1 MDVTTLNDR
10 HLYQAQVT
18 VRDPADP
25 AGSVDLPER
34 VVRFGPPGW
43 LTVVDPRPDGA
54 AITLYPTGQV
64 LAVTELREV
73 EQAGLGGGTQVA
85 G

>member
-10 HLYQAQVT
+10 HLYQGRVT
-18 VRDPADP
+18 VRDPVDP
-25 AGSVDLPER
+25 AGSVDLPGR

-43 LTVVDPRPDGA
+43 LTVVEPRADAA

-73 EQAGLGGGTQVA
+73 DQAGPGGGTQVA